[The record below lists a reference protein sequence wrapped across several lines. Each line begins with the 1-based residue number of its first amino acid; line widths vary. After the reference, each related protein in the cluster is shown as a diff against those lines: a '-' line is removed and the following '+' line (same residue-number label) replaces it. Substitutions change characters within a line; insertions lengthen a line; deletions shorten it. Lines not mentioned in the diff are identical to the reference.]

1 MKACGFRRELRRVHL
16 ATAGLADDPE
26 GDTTSP
32 QEGFDASFGVH
43 GADCATVGGLRAP
56 HWENRMD
63 FFLARFAARRFE
75 RAAAVL
81 RNARCMPSTGEN
93 GFSLGA

>member
-1 MKACGFRRELRRVHL
+1 
-16 ATAGLADDPE
+16 
-26 GDTTSP
+26 
-32 QEGFDASFGVH
+32 
-43 GADCATVGGLRAP
+43 
-56 HWENRMD
+56 MD

-93 GFSLGA
+93 GFALGA